1 MCNPRL
7 PDDWGR
13 EGARSWGGGF
23 PGYMGATFKA
33 TESRWPGL
41 DPEMNLKP

>member
-1 MCNPRL
+1 MTGG
-7 PDDWGR
+7 GR
-13 EGARSWGGGF
+13 ELGAGEGEF